1 MYKETIT
8 YIDYNDKERV
18 EDFYFDLSQAELI
31 EIEMTTPGGF
41 TEMLN
46 RAIKAQDHPTLFKSF
61 KDFVFKSYGEK
72 SADGREFVKSDNIT
86 ARFIQTRAYSILM
99 TRLCTDAEYASKFI
113 NGIVG
118 SAAPSTPNT
127 IIPTQTVN

>member
-8 YIDYNDKERV
+8 YNDYNDKERS

-31 EIEMTTPGGF
+31 EIEMTTVGGF
-41 TEMLN
+41 VAMVDN
-46 RAIKAQDHPTLFKSF
+46 AIKAQDYPTLYRVF
-61 KDFVFKSYGEK
+61 KDFVSRSYGVK
-72 SADGREFVKSDNIT
+72 SADGREFEKSDTILR
-86 ARFIQTRAYSILM
+86 RFTQTRAYSNLM

-118 SAAPSTPNT
+118 AAAPSTPNT
-127 IIPTQTVN
+127 IIPTQATN

>member
-8 YIDYNDKERV
+8 YNDYNDKERV

-31 EIEMTTPGGF
+31 EMEMTTPGGF

-46 RAIKAQDHPTLFKSF
+46 RAIKAQDHPTLFKAF

-72 SADGREFVKSDNIT
+72 SADGREFEKSDKIT
-86 ARFIQTRAYSILM
+86 TRFTQTRAYSILM
-99 TRLCTDAEYASKFI
+99 TRLCTDADHASKFI
-113 NGIVG
+113 NGIIG
-118 SAAPSTPNT
+118 SAAPNTPNT
-127 IIPTQTVN
+127 IIPTQAVN